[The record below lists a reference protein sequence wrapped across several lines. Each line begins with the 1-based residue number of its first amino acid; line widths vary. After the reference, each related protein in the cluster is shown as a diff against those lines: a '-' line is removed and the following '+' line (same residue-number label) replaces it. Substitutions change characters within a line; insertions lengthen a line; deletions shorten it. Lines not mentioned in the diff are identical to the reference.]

1 MIQTADEWGRLHAQC
16 LKQLSLKDVTIRVG
30 YERGLCAQHTARAFV
45 ALS

>member
-16 LKQLSLKDVTIRVG
+16 LKHVTIRLG
-30 YERGLCAQHTARAFV
+30 YERGLCAQHTARAFA